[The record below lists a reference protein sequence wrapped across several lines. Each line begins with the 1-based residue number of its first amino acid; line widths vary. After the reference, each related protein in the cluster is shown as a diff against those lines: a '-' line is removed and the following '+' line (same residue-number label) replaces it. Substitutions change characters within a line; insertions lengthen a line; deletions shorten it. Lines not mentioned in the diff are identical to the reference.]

1 MFTNSKAAG
10 LNMQE
15 LQNVSWLGDRYY
27 VCSDSYL
34 FTCHIGKR
42 VHADFATG
50 ERLSLSGALA
60 SLMAWAFG
68 YHSSPLSLS

>member
-27 VCSDSYL
+27 TCSDSCL
-34 FTCHIGKR
+34 FSCCPTSLNRIGER
-42 VHADFATG
+42 MFADFEKG
-50 ERLSLSGALA
+50 ERLAISGALA
-60 SLMAWAFG
+60 SLVA
-68 YHSSPLSLS
+68 